1 MYKKDPSYSEKAV
14 SLFMLDL
21 GAPQELPDALRG
33 EAWSFVQLPLGVL
46 QEELESVTR
55 VSTLFQLSF
64 KSCFLS
70 LIPLALLLHS
80 NPICSTPSSGIHVCI
95 NPDNWSSL

>member
-14 SLFMLDL
+14 SLFQLDL

-46 QEELESVTR
+46 QEELEAVTR
-55 VSTLFQLSF
+55 VSGLLPLGHT
-64 KSCFLS
+64 SCFSS
-70 LIPLALLLHS
+70 LRSLAALHS
-80 NPICSTPSSGIHVCI
+80 IPAYLHACM
-95 NPDNWSSL
+95 